1 MQRVGGSDC
10 NSIVQMLSL
19 KTTIPM
25 QNMKKMLQFNKI
37 NIFCYCFSKDILYR
51 KCLFSLPGH
60 DSEEYNVTVTVSVSH
75 CDTVTVTNT
84 AFTVL
89 RHQFYL
95 QLLCAISET
104 VNTKEKAKDV
114 LALL

>member
-1 MQRVGGSDC
+1 M
-10 NSIVQMLSL
+10 
-19 KTTIPM
+19 
-25 QNMKKMLQFNKI
+25 
-37 NIFCYCFSKDILYR
+37 
-51 KCLFSLPGH
+51 
-60 DSEEYNVTVTVSVSH
+60 TVTVSVSH